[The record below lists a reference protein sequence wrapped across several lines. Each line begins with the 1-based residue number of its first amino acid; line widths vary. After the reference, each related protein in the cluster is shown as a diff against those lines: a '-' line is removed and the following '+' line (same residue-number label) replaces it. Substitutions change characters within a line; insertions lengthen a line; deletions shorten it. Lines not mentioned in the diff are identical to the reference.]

1 MERPAQECV
10 CGWGSGKQAWWREA
24 GKTDRIERNAE
35 RIFGGNMGIAVAFG
49 VGLELYPCQE
59 GG

>member
-1 MERPAQECV
+1 M